1 MIKGKHYTKEDYI
14 ITKNGEVINKHN
26 NHISKPQ
33 LNGKGYYRVYI
44 GSKLYFVHRLVAE
57 KYIPNPDKKI
67 QVNHKDGNKLNNCV
81 DNLEWVTNQENR
93 NHAVENNLHLKGSKC
108 PYAKLNEN
116 DIIYGK
122 FNHYTL
128 IKDTF
133 AYIGE
138 LYNDL
143 ENYDEIHIFG
153 FVTDICVIS
162 NALKLR
168 SELPK
173 SKIIVHSDLCAG
185 TTPENHEAAL
195 KVMKSCLI
203 DII

>member
-1 MIKGKHYTKEDYI
+1 MKKALFI
-14 ITKNGEVINKHN
+14 IDVQNDFIDGVLSN
-26 NHISKPQ
+26 PDAQ
-33 LNGKGYYRVYI
+33 RVYPKI
-44 GSKLYFVHRLVAE
+44 LEFV
-57 KYIPNPDKKI
+57 
-67 QVNHKDGNKLNNCV
+67 KDWDTNSDIFRTYDTHINDEYGQYKESILPIHCV
-81 DNLEWVTNQENR
+81 PGTNGWSSPQE
-93 NHAVENNLHLKGSKC
+93 L
-108 PYAKLNEN
+108 N